1 MDTVFFMGE
10 EAMTR
15 AFWWMGAA
23 LAAALWA
30 APADRALAQASVD
43 AAAGAATEAADD
55 VSASGSTSVATDA
68 ASGSASGSIDASGSA
83 DTSASTS
90 GSAQADTSAAGTQ
103 ADTQASGSATTDQS
117 STSAT
122 GSVQGSTGTTPSP
135 STETSAQTGVN
146 ANANLDASAQANQAA
161 APSTQPGAAA
171 AGSTNVDANLQGQ
184 AGLQAQQGTNVQA
197 GLSTQAQT
205 IAQQQLRT
213 GLQFGQPTAQGLAI
227 NTLEPSNLF
236 FNSGVRPGDVLVSYA
251 GRPVRTQADF
261 WRYAVWQP
269 GQRIPVIVMRDGRQ
283 QTIYVTYQQQHQASY
298 APQSQAYLGV
308 TFDANAMHAAVVR
321 TVTPGSPA
329 EQAGLRAGD
338 QIVALNGNRVQG
350 ANDVIRTVQTL
361 QPGASL
367 DIAFTRPVEN
377 RTQVTLGQRPGVA
390 QASYGP
396 DVRVQTYGAA
406 PSVPAPPTPPSTTVQ
421 PVPATVQSGAQIE
434 SSADPTPRVDRPA
447 DFDDDGR
454 VLDRDQRVN
463 RVGRDRGRPG
473 GIR

>member
-1 MDTVFFMGE
+1 
-10 EAMTR
+10 
-15 AFWWMGAA
+15 MGAA

-30 APADRALAQASVD
+30 APADRALAQASADVAAD
-43 AAAGAATEAADD
+43 AATDAADD
-55 VSASGSTSVATDA
+55 VSASGSTSAATDA
-68 ASGSASGSIDASGSA
+68 ASGAA

-90 GSAQADTSAAGTQ
+90 GSAQADTSPAGTQ
-103 ADTQASGSATTDQS
+103 ADAQASGN
-117 STSAT
+117 
-122 GSVQGSTGTTPSP
+122 VQGSTSGAAASDTQSSSTPSTAP
-135 STETSAQTGVN
+135 SASTDSAAQTGVN
-146 ANANLDASAQANQAA
+146 ANANLDANAQASQAT
-161 APSTQPGAAA
+161 APSNQTDAAA

-184 AGLQAQQGTNVQA
+184 PGLNAQTGTNVQA

-205 IAQQQLRT
+205 AAQQQLRT

-227 NTLEPSNLF
+227 NALEPSNLF

-251 GRPVRTQADF
+251 GRPVRSQADF

-269 GQRIPVIVMRDGRQ
+269 GQRIPVVVLRDGRQ
-283 QTIYVTYQQQHQASY
+283 QTIYVTYQQQPGFIQHRAAY

-308 TFDANAMHAAVVR
+308 TFDANVMHAAAVR

-338 QIVALNGNRVQG
+338 HIVALNGNRVHG
-350 ANDVIRTVQTL
+350 ANDVIRTVQTM

-421 PVPATVQSGAQIE
+421 TDSTIE
-434 SSADPTPRVDRPA
+434 SAADPTPRVDRPA

-454 VLDRDQRVN
+454 VLDRDQRVD